1 MSVSDGGSGSGSGEG
16 TIAAAVAAG
25 ALAAEDAHR
34 PLLQSI
40 VEVARAIL
48 GARASSIML
57 LDEAAGELVFEAVTG
72 EGEGELVGR
81 RLPATRGIAGWVA
94 QSRQPLVIEDV
105 SQDPRFDREAA
116 QRTGYVPQGL
126 MAVPLIYEDAVL
138 GVLNVLDRPQRS
150 RFSLAEMDLLELFAQ
165 QAATALHLLLQA
177 RRTQAVLSAAGDD
190 LAGVARLAATVDALE
205 GSKREA
211 GLRMIAELE
220 NLLRPGGTGRV
231 R

>member
-1 MSVSDGGSGSGSGEG
+1 MSASGDGVNDSVG
-16 TIAAAVAAG
+16 AAVAAG

-40 VEVARAIL
+40 VDVARAIL

-57 LDEAAGELVFEAVTG
+57 LDEPAGELVFEAVTG
-72 EGEGELVGR
+72 EGEDELVGR
-81 RLPATRGIAGWVA
+81 RLPASTGVAGWVA

-105 SQDPRFDREAA
+105 SQDPRFDMEAA
-116 QRTGYVPQGL
+116 RRTGYVPQGL
-126 MAVPLIYEDAVL
+126 MAVPLIYEDELL

-177 RRTQAVLSAAGDD
+177 RRTQAVLSSAGDD
-190 LAGVARLAATVDALE
+190 LVGVARLAATVDGLE
-205 GSKREA
+205 GSRREA
-211 GLRMIAELE
+211 GLRLIAELD
-220 NLLRPGGTGRV
+220 NVLRPSGR
-231 R
+231 RP

>member
-1 MSVSDGGSGSGSGEG
+1 MSAAGGGRGQGGDSVG
-16 TIAAAVAAG
+16 AAVAAG
-25 ALAAEDAHR
+25 ALAAEEAHR

-57 LDEAAGELVFEAVTG
+57 LDEEADELVFEAVTG
-72 EGEGELVGR
+72 EGEDELVGQ
-81 RLPATRGIAGWVA
+81 RLPASRGIAGWVA

-126 MAVPLIYEDAVL
+126 MAVPLIYGDAVL

-165 QAATALHLLLQA
+165 QAATALHLLLHA
-177 RRTQAVLSAAGDD
+177 RRTQAVLAASGDD
-190 LAGVARLAATVDALE
+190 LVGVARLAATVDGLE
-205 GSKREA
+205 GSRREA
-211 GLRMIAELE
+211 ALRMIAELDHV
-220 NLLRPGGTGRV
+220 LRPGRSAS
-231 R
+231 